1 MVESTF
7 CTLLIE
13 IDPVVNCTGFVVHIW
28 GASFL
33 CLCLSEVSGMCFSCG
48 VQGGGAVGQC
58 SHFLYVCRKTGWREE
73 LQRYK
78 RGSRFSVSMY
88 YLFSDTNGQLYK
100 RSTNEVVG

>member
-33 CLCLSEVSGMCFSCG
+33 CLCLSEVSDMCFSCG

-58 SHFLYVCRKTGWREE
+58 SHFYMCVEKLAGGKSSSVI
-73 LQRYK
+73 
-78 RGSRFSVSMY
+78 RGGLDS
-88 YLFSDTNGQLYK
+88 Q
-100 RSTNEVVG
+100 